1 MEERIT
7 WIDSVKGLAMFS
19 VVLCH
24 VVNGYSASGVFA
36 DSNALLYGIQNIA
49 NSFQMPLFCIVSGFL
64 FYKAY
69 MDKEGNIKKDRIKRH
84 IYDLISTYVLWCLIM
99 GGFKILLSRQVNNEV
114 TVKDL
119 LLIWCRPIGVYWYLY
134 VLIFLYLIF
143 MSKKIKGMK
152 DKYQFI
158 IFSVAG
164 VVGSI
169 MTDDFLEGCFFI
181 RRILYYL
188 PVFFLGIMLSKGYLK
203 NLKKRMEIVV
213 GIYSVLLIII
223 FWNSD
228 LEIYH
233 IPFVNLLVAI
243 GMSVFIICLFNRITT
258 LGSLKFLS
266 VLGKNS
272 LEIYIL
278 HVFFTAG
285 SRMVIEKLN
294 LTNVYICILCTL
306 VTSLFLPI
314 VIGLVARKIGVYAW
328 IFKPYSAIYT
338 IRHKRLKE

>member
-1 MEERIT
+1 
-7 WIDSVKGLAMFS
+7 
-19 VVLCH
+19 
-24 VVNGYSASGVFA
+24 
-36 DSNALLYGIQNIA
+36 
-49 NSFQMPLFCIVSGFL
+49 
-64 FYKAY
+64 
-69 MDKEGNIKKDRIKRH
+69 
-84 IYDLISTYVLWCLIM
+84 
-99 GGFKILLSRQVNNEV
+99 
-114 TVKDL
+114 
-119 LLIWCRPIGVYWYLY
+119 
-134 VLIFLYLIF
+134 
-143 MSKKIKGMK
+143 
-152 DKYQFI
+152 
-158 IFSVAG
+158 
-164 VVGSI
+164 
-169 MTDDFLEGCFFI
+169 
-181 RRILYYL
+181 
-188 PVFFLGIMLSKGYLK
+188 MLSKGYLK